1 MSMNIEQILKEKYG
15 VEIPAPPAPGGLYTP
30 VVQTGNLVFVSG
42 QSCTVDGKAVFT
54 GTMGRDITLEQ
65 GQEAARIA
73 VLNCLSLLKDYLKDL
88 NRVKRF
94 VQLIG
99 FVKSAEG
106 FVDQPK
112 VINAAS
118 QLLLDIF
125 GERGAHTRMALGTNE
140 LPGGATVELNFVVE
154 V

>member
-1 MSMNIEQILKEKYG
+1 MDVEQMLKEKYKT
-15 VEIPAPPAPGGLYTP
+15 EIPAPPAPGGLYTP
-30 VVQTGNLVFVSG
+30 VIQTGNLIYVSG
-42 QSCTVDGKAVFT
+42 QSCTVNGKPVFT

-88 NRVKRF
+88 KKIKRF
-94 VQLIG
+94 IQLIG

-112 VINAAS
+112 VINGAS

-140 LPGGATVELNFVVE
+140 LPGGATVELYFIVE

>member
-1 MSMNIEQILKEKYG
+1 MFPDNH
-15 VEIPAPPAPGGLYTP
+15 
-30 VVQTGNLVFVSG
+30 
-42 QSCTVDGKAVFT
+42 TVNGKAVFT
-54 GTMGRDITLEQ
+54 GTTGRDITLEQ

-112 VINAAS
+112 VINGAS

-125 GERGAHTRMALGTNE
+125 GERGAHTRVALGTNE
-140 LPGGATVELNFVVE
+140 LPGGATVELYFIVE
-154 V
+154 I

>member
-1 MSMNIEQILKEKYG
+1 MDVEQILKDKYN

-30 VVQTGNLVFVSG
+30 VVQTGNLVYVSG
-42 QSCTVDGKAVFT
+42 QSCTVNGKAVFT
-54 GTMGRDITLEQ
+54 GTMGRNLTLEQ
-65 GQEAARIA
+65 GQEAARLA

-112 VINAAS
+112 VINGAS
-118 QLLLDIF
+118 QLLLDVF

-140 LPGGATVELNFVVE
+140 LPGGATVELYFIVE